1 MVQIIVK
8 SDVKKLI
15 LDIGRVTQQEK
26 RELEIDLLATIKRRS
41 PVRSGAFKRS
51 WNKNSTK
58 TGAVIGNVKPYGPK
72 LEDGPGRSPQAPLGV
87 VGPSITEVIKRRQ
100 TTRRTIK

>member
-8 SDVKKLI
+8 SDVKRLI

-26 RELEIDLLATIKRRS
+26 REVETDLFATIKRRS
-41 PVRSGAFKRS
+41 PVRSGAFKKS

-58 TGAVIGNVKPYGPK
+58 TGAVIGNARPYAQK
-72 LEDGPGRSPQAPLGV
+72 LEDGPGRSLQAPLGV